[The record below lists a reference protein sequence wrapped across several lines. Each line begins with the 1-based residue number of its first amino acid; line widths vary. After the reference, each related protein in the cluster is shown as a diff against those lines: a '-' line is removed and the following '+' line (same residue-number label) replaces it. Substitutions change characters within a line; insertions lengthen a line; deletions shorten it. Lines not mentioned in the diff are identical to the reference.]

1 MVKADL
7 RVCVNCGC
15 IFNREIGLKTISN
28 CPACGSENREPL
40 EL

>member
-1 MVKADL
+1 MVKANL
-7 RVCVNCGC
+7 RVCTNCGC
-15 IFNREIGLKTISN
+15 IFNREIGLKPISN